1 MTEGQF
7 VGSDFFYI
15 LSSLGPLKTQRKQ
28 PETCVP
34 QKDTRLTRSAW
45 QLLRSGGVA
54 EECVLTRRAA
64 RLCLVKLRALFV
76 ALICLTVL
84 GLCLSV
90 TASESEEGVL
100 TRRAAG
106 CRDDG
111 R

>member
-15 LSSLGPLKTQRKQ
+15 LSPLGPLKTQRKHLK
-28 PETCVP
+28 PAS
-34 QKDTRLTRSAW
+34 QKDIRLTSSAW

-90 TASESEEGVL
+90 DGV
-100 TRRAAG
+100 RVRG
-106 CRDDG
+106 G
-111 R
+111 RVDEACSRLQR